1 MEGRFV
7 SGITR
12 RQFMHLSALSTAGW
26 ICGCATNPVTGTKQ
40 LMLVS
45 EDQEIQMDRQNSPH
59 QFSAD
64 YGISQDRGLNDY
76 IGQVGKQLAAKTHR
90 PQMPY
95 AFHVV
100 NAVYINAY
108 AFPGGSIAATR
119 AILLQLDNE
128 AELAAL
134 LGHELGHVNAR
145 HTAEIMSKSILT
157 NSLVGGVAAMVDA
170 GTGYGALAGQL
181 GMLGSGMLLARYSR
195 DNERQADA
203 LGLSYMVK
211 GGYGPEGMVGL
222 MDMLNDLSKGHNDPA
237 NILFATHPMSDER
250 YRTAVQEVNTTY
262 RTYKGKPLYRQRYQ
276 DHTAGL
282 RRIKKAIEEMQ
293 KGEAAMAKSDF
304 PDAEDYLQLAL
315 KQVPDD
321 YAGLML
327 MAKCQLAQK
336 KTQAAEPYLK
346 RARDIYPKEAQ
357 AYFLTGYVQLKV
369 KKYDQALQSFQTYDR
384 LLAGNPTILFFKG
397 LSYEGL
403 GNQKAAAEHYYQY
416 LQAVNQGDNAQ
427 YAYNRLKQWGYIKK

>member
-1 MEGRFV
+1 MEERFV

-12 RQFMHLSALSTAGW
+12 RQFMYLSAMSTAGW

-45 EDQEIQMDRQNSPH
+45 ENQEIQMDRQNSPH

-64 YGISQDRGLNDY
+64 YGIVQDRELNGY
-76 IGQVGKQLAAKTHR
+76 IGRVGMQLAAKTHR
-90 PQMPY
+90 SQMPY

-100 NAVYINAY
+100 NATYVNAY
-108 AFPGGSIAATR
+108 AFPGGSIAVTR

-157 NSLVGGVAAMVDA
+157 NTFVGGVAAMVDA

-181 GMLGSGMLLARYSR
+181 GMLGSGMLLAAYSR
-195 DNERQADA
+195 ENERQADT

-222 MDMLNDLSKGHNDPA
+222 MDMLNALSKGHNDPA
-237 NILFATHPMSDER
+237 SILFATHPMSDER
-250 YRTAVQEVNTTY
+250 HHTAVQEVNTTY
-262 RTYKGKPLYRQRYQ
+262 RSHKGKPLYRQRYL

-293 KGEAAMAKSDF
+293 KGEAAMARSDF
-304 PDAEDYLQLAL
+304 SAAEDHLQQAL
-315 KQVPDD
+315 KQVPND

-336 KTQAAEPYLK
+336 NTKAAKSYLK
-346 RARDIYPKEAQ
+346 RARDIYPQEAQ
-357 AYFLTGYVQLKV
+357 AHFLTGYVQLKA
-369 KKYDQALQSFQTYDR
+369 KMYDQALKSFKTYDR
-384 LLAGNPTILFFKG
+384 LLAGNPNILFFKG

-403 GNQKAAAEHYYQY
+403 GNKKAAAEHYYTY

-427 YAYNRLKQWGYIKK
+427 YAYNRLKDWGYIKQ